1 MDETM
6 QGFQIMENAENK
18 KISRSISTTDK

>member
-6 QGFQIMENAENK
+6 QGFQIMENAEN
-18 KISRSISTTDK
+18 SRSISTTDKWI